1 MDDGALD
8 LEFWDQ
14 SFSFICNY
22 KLWLFPD
29 LDDGPDGALD
39 WPFWRRSFSFIPN
52 DKLWLFPDLDDG
64 ALDLELSGRSFSF
77 TRNEKSAS
85 PLGTSRLRGGVYE
98 SKCEL

>member
-1 MDDGALD
+1 MDDGAL
-8 LEFWDQ
+8 
-14 SFSFICNY
+14 
-22 KLWLFPD
+22 D

-77 TRNEKSAS
+77 TRNEKLWSFLDLDAGALDLS
-85 PLGTSRLRGGVYE
+85 FWSWALAQFHP
-98 SKCEL
+98 